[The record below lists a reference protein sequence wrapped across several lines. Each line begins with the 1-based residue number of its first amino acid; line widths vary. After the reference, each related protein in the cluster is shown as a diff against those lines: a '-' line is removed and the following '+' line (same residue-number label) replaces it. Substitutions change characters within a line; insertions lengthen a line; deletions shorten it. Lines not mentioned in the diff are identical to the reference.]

1 MNDYVLISSTYGGVT
16 SSGVGIAVRNSDLLG
31 HLARMVE
38 GAGYNVAP
46 YHGIAE
52 ILQFLGRNNGSPVI
66 LDADL
71 FGGSYTETMQE
82 IRKVSQETTVAYLV
96 GWWDERVPDLSGYSK
111 YFIFTPLRQKQI
123 EQVLPLIVGNKVAVP
138 SARA

>member
-1 MNDYVLISSTYGGVT
+1 MDDQVITGSNYGGLT
-16 SSGVGIAVRNSDLLG
+16 DSEVGLAVKSSDLLG
-31 HLARMVE
+31 HLTKMLEV
-38 GAGYNVAP
+38 AGYHVAP

-52 ILQFLGRNNGSPVI
+52 ILNFLSRNSGSPVI

-71 FGGSYTETMQE
+71 LGGSYTETMRE

-123 EQVLPLIVGNKVAVP
+123 EQVLPLIMCNKVAVP